1 MKILKQLAY
10 LPAISSSYRLDLIHV
25 SMGFVRNRLQV
36 SYMSSNNYNNAV
48 RDNRN
53 NSPGRGSNYMSSSSR
68 SSGNESNNR
77 KYLKIPFD
85 RKDEV
90 KMKGGRWD
98 PEKKMWYMTGNYD
111 EFSQWIV
118 SDNMVTDN
126 RSEFTSLPSSSPRV
140 STPPPPAIQAVVKAT
155 NIFDAQPAAAAAAV
169 VSLSPEGKR
178 FLTVPFED
186 KDEVKRRGGRWD
198 MEAKKWYISQY
209 TPIKD
214 FEEWLVDPIFL
225 DVPFDEKNTVKE
237 LGARWDI
244 AAKKWCILPNVKNAY
259 EFERWVPIELRSTL
273 KQFQQ
278 ETNQAIMNI
287 PNNLVMFI
295 DIETSGL
302 PLKTNSYED
311 DSPVKYDNARA
322 IQLNMITCDR
332 ESFAIVDFKSY
343 LIKSDGFPIDN
354 SEIHGITLKRSLT
367 EGLEFDEVITDFK
380 KYLQNTSLLLAH
392 NADFDVK
399 ILKNELKVH
408 KKLDILDLLESI
420 ETQCTMELTKPMVG
434 LLNKVGSL
442 KNPSLKELY
451 EKATKRTIDPTRL
464 EDRKNSVKHLY
475 DAIKQLIDDKKIA
488 L

>member
-1 MKILKQLAY
+1 
-10 LPAISSSYRLDLIHV
+10 
-25 SMGFVRNRLQV
+25 
-36 SYMSSNNYNNAV
+36 
-48 RDNRN
+48 
-53 NSPGRGSNYMSSSSR
+53 MSSSSR
-68 SSGNESNNR
+68 SSSNESNNR

-126 RSEFTSLPSSSPRV
+126 RNEFTSPSSSSPRV

-169 VSLSPEGKR
+169 LSVSPEGKR

-278 ETNQAIMNI
+278 ETNEAMMNI

>member
-1 MKILKQLAY
+1 MKVLKQLAY
-10 LPAISSSYRLDLIHV
+10 LPAFSSSYRLDLIH
-25 SMGFVRNRLQV
+25 SSLGYVRNRFQA
-36 SYMSSNNYNNAV
+36 SYMASNNYNNAV
-48 RDNRN
+48 RNNRN
-53 NSPGRGSNYMSSSSR
+53 NGPGSNYMSSR
-68 SSGNESNNR
+68 NGNESDNR
-77 KYLKIPFD
+77 TYLKVPFD

-98 PEKKMWYMTGNYD
+98 PEKKMWYMTGD
-111 EFSQWIV
+111 CGEFSQWIV
-118 SDNMVTDN
+118 SDNMMTDK
-126 RSEFTSLPSSSPRV
+126 RSEFTRPTFSSPRM
-140 STPPPPAIQAVVKAT
+140 STPPRPPPLTIQKVVKAT
-155 NIFDAQPAAAAAAV
+155 NNFDAQPAAA
-169 VSLSPEGKR
+169 VSLEGKR
-178 FLTVPFED
+178 FLTVPFGD

-214 FEEWLVDPIFL
+214 FEEWLIDPIFL

-237 LGARWDI
+237 LGARWDTI
-244 AAKKWCILPNVKNAY
+244 AKKWYILPSTKNAY
-259 EFERWVPIELRSTL
+259 EFERWVPIALRSTL
-273 KQFQQ
+273 IQFQQ
-278 ETNQAIMNI
+278 ETNQSMYDVV

-302 PLKTNSYED
+302 PLKTNANED

-322 IQLNMITCDR
+322 IQLSMITCDR
-332 ESFAIVDFKSY
+332 ESFAIVDSKSY

-354 SEIHGITLKRSLT
+354 SDIHGITLQRSLT
-367 EGLEFDEVITDFK
+367 EGSDFDVVMADFK

-408 KKLDILDLLESI
+408 KKYDILDLLESI

-434 LLNKVGSL
+434 LLNKAGSL

-464 EDRKNSVKHLY
+464 EDRPNSVRHLY

>member
-1 MKILKQLAY
+1 
-10 LPAISSSYRLDLIHV
+10 
-25 SMGFVRNRLQV
+25 
-36 SYMSSNNYNNAV
+36 MSSNNYNNNNNAV

-53 NSPGRGSNYMSSSSR
+53 NAPKSNYMSSSS
-68 SSGNESNNR
+68 SSGTFESNGR
-77 KYLKIPFD
+77 KYLKVPFD

-98 PEKKMWYMTGNYD
+98 PEKKMWYMTSNYD

-118 SDNMVTDN
+118 SDNTMSDK
-126 RSEFTSLPSSSPRV
+126 RSEFTSPPLTSPRI
-140 STPPPPAIQAVVKAT
+140 STPPPISPLAIQTVVKAT

-169 VSLSPEGKR
+169 ASVSPEGKR
-178 FLTVPFED
+178 FLTVSFQD

-237 LGARWDI
+237 LGAKWDSV
-244 AAKKWCILPNVKNAY
+244 AKKWCILPNMKNAY
-259 EFERWVPIELRSTL
+259 EFERWVPIALRSTL
-273 KQFQQ
+273 TQFQQ
-278 ETNQAIMNI
+278 DGITNQALNV
-287 PNNLVMFI
+287 PLNNLVMFI

-322 IQLNMITCDR
+322 IQLSMITCDR
-332 ESFAIVDFKSY
+332 ESFAIVDSKSY

-354 SEIHGITLKRSLT
+354 SEIHGITLQRSLT
-367 EGLEFDEVITDFK
+367 EGIEFDAVMNDFK
-380 KYLQNTSLLLAH
+380 KYLQITSLLLAH

-408 KKLDILDLLESI
+408 KKYDILDLLESI

-434 LLNKVGSL
+434 LMNKAGSL

-451 EKATKRTIDPTRL
+451 EKATKRIIDPTRH
-464 EDRKNSVKHLY
+464 EDRPNSVRHLY